1 MEDLGDSPGAKA
13 QLVDCLQ
20 IPLDGPYGQSA
31 FLPQGNDQGDQGDQV
46 DPQPPLTPDH
56 SAQVRLGGPPPLT
69 YWADT
74 GHEDV
79 LRDFRRSHRD
89 LDDFPGPLGPS
100 PSQARTT
107 IGTGFQDMFHPVGRR
122 HALAGKPMGTGL
134 S

>member
-1 MEDLGDSPGAKA
+1 MDIPRSIEDITPEWLNEALRISGFLG
-13 QLVDCLQ
+13 
-20 IPLDGPYGQSA
+20 
-31 FLPQGNDQGDQGDQV
+31 
-46 DPQPPLTPDH
+46 
-56 SAQVRLGGPPPLT
+56 T

-89 LDDFPGPLGPS
+89 LDNFPGPLGPS